1 MAQHTDAP
9 ALDAASIAACDPGE
23 MLADALSLPDQLRDA
38 MWKVESA
45 GLTPWESPGGLVIA
59 GMGGSGIGGGLAVAA
74 IGDTASRPISLARSY
89 GLPSWTTADTT
100 VLCTSYSGSTEETLA
115 CYEAAGVIGA
125 RRVVATTG
133 GELGELARRDGVP
146 VIPIAGG
153 LQPRAA
159 LGYVFT
165 AAIEVA
171 ALAGVA
177 PRRTTEIDVA
187 AAQLEELVREWGPA
201 APDDAEPKALA
212 RQLLG
217 SIPLIYGSGPTGGV
231 AYRWKCQFNENAKLQ
246 SFAHELP
253 ELDHNELM
261 GWERASESAPFAAV
275 FLDDPDLHPR
285 IAQRI
290 AVTRRIIES
299 QASTTVV
306 VPPRT
311 GTPLAR
317 LLSLSLLGDLTSIY
331 LAVLRDQDP
340 SPIRGI
346 DELKAALSAEG

>member
-1 MAQHTDAP
+1 MAQHTDTVT
-9 ALDAASIAACDPGE
+9 LDAATIAAGDPGE

-38 MWKVESA
+38 AWKVESA
-45 GLTPWESPGGLVIA
+45 GLKPWDSPGGLVLA
-59 GMGGSGIGGGLAVAA
+59 GMGGSGVGGRLAVDA

-89 GLPSWTTADTT
+89 ELPSWTTSDTT

-133 GELGELARRDGVP
+133 GELGDLARRDGVP

-171 ALAGVA
+171 GLAGVA

-187 AAQLEELVREWGPA
+187 ASLLEQLVREWGPN
-201 APDDAEPKALA
+201 APEDSEAKSLA
-212 RQLLG
+212 RALYG
-217 SIPLIYGSGPTGGV
+217 TIPLIYGSGSTSAA
-231 AYRWKCQFNENAKLQ
+231 AYRWKCQINENAKLHA
-246 SFAHELP
+246 FAHELP

-261 GWERASESAPFAAV
+261 GWELAANAGPFAAV
-275 FLDDPDLHPR
+275 FLDDSGLHPR

-290 AVTRRIIES
+290 AVTREIIED
-299 QASTTVV
+299 QAQATIV
-306 VPPRT
+306 VPPRS
-311 GTPLAR
+311 GTPLQR
-317 LLSLSLLGDLTSIY
+317 LLALSLLGDLTSIY
-331 LAVLRDQDP
+331 LAVLRGVDP
-340 SPIRGI
+340 SPIAGI
-346 DELKAALSAEG
+346 DALKHALSGE